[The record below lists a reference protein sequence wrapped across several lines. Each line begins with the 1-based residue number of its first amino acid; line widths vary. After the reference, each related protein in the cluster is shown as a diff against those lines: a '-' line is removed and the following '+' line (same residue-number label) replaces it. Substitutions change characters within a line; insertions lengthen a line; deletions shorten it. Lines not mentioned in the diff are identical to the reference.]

1 MIGELAEHIREELG
15 NKLNGLY
22 NFRKEK
28 EGLVS
33 VTNTLIKEVEV
44 LLDDWVEEKK
54 AEGIRIDNLSLN
66 AGKEGDKSE

>member
-1 MIGELAEHIREELG
+1 MIGELAEHIREGLG
-15 NKLNGLY
+15 DKLNGLY

-44 LLDDWVEEKK
+44 LLDDWVEEKE
-54 AEGIRIDNLSLN
+54 AEEIRIDNLSFN
-66 AGKEGDKSE
+66 DRTVTKGGK